1 MTPERWSRDRWFLGV
16 LAGSVLLKLV
26 LAFVVRHDAAILD
39 EAAYLELAQ
48 GLAAGRGF
56 DGTFRPPG
64 YPAFL
69 AIWLWLGAGTLGARL
84 AQVGLSAVSTI
95 IVYRL
100 GARASGIRVARV
112 AAAVVAFDPVLIA
125 FSHRLWSET
134 LFITVLLLAVDLLVR
149 PWQERSLAR
158 TAAAGVLFG
167 LGALIR
173 PMLVTALPFL
183 ALWLLWEAWLG
194 RREGAGMQLAGRGLH
209 LGLLAGV
216 MFALILPWTARNQ
229 RTTGTFILIDS
240 NGPFNIL
247 VGSQPESRFVDK
259 DDLWSDRYGV
269 VDGRAYT
276 ELVREDAARAQAGA
290 MREARA
296 NIAADPVG
304 FLAKC
309 LWEAGHFWT
318 LDSFLLRHLRNDWYG
333 KGVPGWVTPLVT
345 VLAAGFFAALA
356 LAGLAGLLTA
366 LDVPVLRLG
375 LLLLLQSLFLFG
387 ATYAL
392 SRYSVPL
399 RPFLALGAAFLVAG
413 PVTPGERWRALRGG
427 HRLVTALALAL
438 VSLSWVRD
446 LPLLADLLRNEG
458 AGHRFRMEQ
467 TPPTPGT

>member
-1 MTPERWSRDRWFLGV
+1 MMPERWSRDRLFLGV

-26 LAFVVRHDAAILD
+26 LAVVVRDDAAILD
-39 EAAYLELAQ
+39 EAAYLDLAQ

-69 AIWLWLGAGTLGARL
+69 AFWLWLGAGTLGARL
-84 AQVGLSAVSTI
+84 MQVGLSAISTI

-100 GARASGIRVARV
+100 GARAGGIRVARV
-112 AAAVVAFDPVLIA
+112 AAAVFAFDPVLIA

-134 LFITVLLLAVDLLVR
+134 VFITLLLLAVDLLVR
-149 PWQERSLAR
+149 PWEQRSLRR
-158 TAAAGVLFG
+158 TVAAGVLFG

-183 ALWLLWEAWLG
+183 ALWLLWEAWLA
-194 RREGAGMQLAGRGLH
+194 RREGAGMQLLGRGLH
-209 LGLLAGV
+209 LGLLTGV

-229 RTTGTFILIDS
+229 RVTGTFILIDS

-259 DDLWSDRYGV
+259 DDLWSERYGV
-269 VDGRAYT
+269 VEGRAYT
-276 ELVREDAARAQAGA
+276 DLVREDAARAQAGA
-290 MREARA
+290 MRQAKA
-296 NIAADPVG
+296 NIAADPTG

-345 VLAAGFFAALA
+345 LLAAGFFAILA
-356 LAGLAGLLTA
+356 LTGLAGLLTA
-366 LDVPVLRLG
+366 LEFPVLRLG

-399 RPFLALGAAFLVAG
+399 RPFLAVGAAVLLAG
-413 PVTPGERWRALRGG
+413 PVTPAERWRALGG
-427 HRLVTALALAL
+427 AHRLLTVLAL
-438 VSLSWVRD
+438 VLLSLNWLRD
-446 LPLLADLLRNEG
+446 LPLMADLLRNEG

-467 TPPTPGT
+467 APAPGS